1 MVRITGNFQQERVL
15 HSASASLLTELFAK
29 GWPDPSKLN
38 NQSRQTAL
46 LLQQARESIA
56 KHLNT
61 RPDEIE
67 FLGESDLGFQIGIQG
82 LLNSQS
88 TLHYSAIDRQK
99 VFAVAAAEKNS
110 GRSVNLLGVDNQGV
124 IEESLVD
131 PQDLLVWQVA
141 NGETG
146 NIQSAPVGNC
156 QIFADC
162 TSSGIDCLPNF
173 QYQSA
178 LFDSTSW
185 AGPSGVG
192 ILVIKSN
199 SKWRNPLPHNDLVRV
214 PNSFSLALVLASAVA
229 IENYATQVD
238 IRPKLKR
245 FILDYISTQIT
256 EVDIASNLTG
266 LSKNISISI
275 KGIEADR
282 LLLAL
287 EDSGFAVDSGSACK
301 SADMQPSHVLAAM
314 GRPIAGNIRLT
325 IHKEMT
331 EQVVGDF
338 CVALKENVLKLRK
351 N

>member
-1 MVRITGNFQQERVL
+1 
-15 HSASASLLTELFAK
+15 
-29 GWPDPSKLN
+29 
-38 NQSRQTAL
+38 
-46 LLQQARESIA
+46 
-56 KHLNT
+56 
-61 RPDEIE
+61 
-67 FLGESDLGFQIGIQG
+67 
-82 LLNSQS
+82 
-88 TLHYSAIDRQK
+88 
-99 VFAVAAAEKNS
+99 
-110 GRSVNLLGVDNQGV
+110 
-124 IEESLVD
+124 
-131 PQDLLVWQVA
+131 
-141 NGETG
+141 
-146 NIQSAPVGNC
+146 
-156 QIFADC
+156 
-162 TSSGIDCLPNF
+162 
-173 QYQSA
+173 
-178 LFDSTSW
+178 
-185 AGPSGVG
+185 
-192 ILVIKSN
+192 
-199 SKWRNPLPHNDLVRV
+199 
-214 PNSFSLALVLASAVA
+214 LVLASAVA

-245 FILDYISTQIT
+245 FMMDYISTQIT

-331 EQVVGDF
+331 EQVVRDF